1 MSFVCRKGQTIWTD
15 QDFPDAVRII
25 DQRKLPFA
33 DTDLTVG
40 TVSSMAHV
48 IKPLAARS
56 AGCIGVS
63 ASFEMYLAAIETRG
77 MESVVADKNLHK
89 AAAQLVLTHPMATN
103 LAWAVDH
110 LIHHVSDAASQLEI
124 H

>member
-48 IKPLAARS
+48 IKPLAA
-56 AGCIGVS
+56 
-63 ASFEMYLAAIETRG
+63 
-77 MESVVADKNLHK
+77 
-89 AAAQLVLTHPMATN
+89 
-103 LAWAVDH
+103 
-110 LIHHVSDAASQLEI
+110 LIALRF
-124 H
+124 